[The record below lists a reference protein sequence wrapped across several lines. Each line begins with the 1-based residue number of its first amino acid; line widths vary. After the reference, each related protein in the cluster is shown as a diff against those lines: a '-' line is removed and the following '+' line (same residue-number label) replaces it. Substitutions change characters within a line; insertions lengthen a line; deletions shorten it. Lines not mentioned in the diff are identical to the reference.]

1 MKLKISLI
9 SQVPSTPVYPIQVG
23 YLETCHD
30 LIYYLRFI
38 FFAFLIFSDS
48 LKGNNTMAIE
58 SVERTENGYLVNTS
72 DWNEEIAAELFAEE
86 GIDPT
91 QEHWDV
97 VNYVRTETLNGDE
110 PNERSIM
117 KAMGKLW
124 GRKVSSKDM
133 YEMFPGMPSKQG
145 LKIGGCPQSTRKG
158 GY

>member
-1 MKLKISLI
+1 
-9 SQVPSTPVYPIQVG
+9 
-23 YLETCHD
+23 
-30 LIYYLRFI
+30 
-38 FFAFLIFSDS
+38 
-48 LKGNNTMAIE
+48 MALE
-58 SVERTENGYLVNTS
+58 SVERTDNGYLVNTA

-91 QEHWDV
+91 QEHWDI

-110 PNERSIM
+110 PNERGIM

-124 GRKVSSKDM
+124 GRKVSSKEM